1 MQTTEVIKKTK
12 WSIDPIHSEI
22 SFKVK
27 HLIVATVRGV
37 FKEYNSS
44 IYTTGKDFLSIE
56 SDIWINPASIN
67 TGDEKRDEHL
77 KGPDFFDV
85 ENHKEINFIGNTY
98 LQTDVADIFEL
109 YGDLTM
115 KGITKRI
122 KLDVR
127 FNGIV
132 KDPWG
137 SYRAVFV
144 ISGVIS
150 RKEWGLNW
158 NTALEAGG
166 VLVSDD
172 VAVNCEVQLIN
183 KES

>member
-1 MQTTEVIKKTK
+1 METVKVATKTK
-12 WSIDPIHSEI
+12 WGIDPIHSEI
-22 SFKVK
+22 GFKVK
-27 HLIVATVRGV
+27 HLIVAIVRGT
-37 FKEYNSS
+37 FKEYDSS
-44 IYTTGKDFLSIE
+44 IYTTGEDFMSSEI
-56 SDIWINPASIN
+56 DVWINPATIN

-77 KGPDFFDV
+77 KSVDFFDV

-98 LQTDVADIFEL
+98 EQLDNDGNYEL

-122 KLDVR
+122 KLHVK
-127 FNGIV
+127 FSGVV

-137 SYRAVFV
+137 NHRAVFT
-144 ISGVIS
+144 INGKIS
-150 RKEWGLNW
+150 RKDWGLNW

-172 VAVNCEVQLIN
+172 VAISCEVQLV
-183 KES
+183 KQPK